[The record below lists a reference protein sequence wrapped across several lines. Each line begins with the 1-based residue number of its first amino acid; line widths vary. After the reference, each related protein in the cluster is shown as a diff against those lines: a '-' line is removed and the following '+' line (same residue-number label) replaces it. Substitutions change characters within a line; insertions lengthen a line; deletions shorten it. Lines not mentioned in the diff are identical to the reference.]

1 MTRSLHRFSLRSTV
15 LAAAFSITAGLGMG
29 LGCVLYVEDTEC
41 GPFAYDYRGDCH
53 CEVGYEGDDPYVEG
67 CAPRMTFRLTDDC
80 DDGSDVLWKLFSD
93 AREWSWPSDD
103 DVYRSPGYLY
113 DDLRAITCEPDE
125 WICFGAETEAGGLV
139 YGVGL
144 DFSAQ
149 CDDCC
154 YPCESRELDLGYFTC
169 N

>member
-1 MTRSLHRFSLRSTV
+1 MTRSHHRLALRSV
-15 LAAAFSITAGLGMG
+15 LLAAGFTITAGLGTAS

-41 GPFAYDYRGDCH
+41 GPFAYDYRGDCY
-53 CEVGYEGDDPYVEG
+53 CEDGYEGDDPYQG
-67 CAPRMTFRLTDDC
+67 CAPVMTFRLTDDC

-93 AREWSWPSDD
+93 AREWNWPTGEE
-103 DVYRSPGYLY
+103 VYRSPGLGY

-125 WICFGAETEAGGLV
+125 WICFGAETETGGLV

-144 DFSAQ
+144 DFSAD

-154 YPCESRELDLGYFTC
+154 YPCESRELDLGYLTC

>member
-1 MTRSLHRFSLRSTV
+1 MTRSIHRLALRSV
-15 LAAAFSITAGLGMG
+15 LFAAGFTLMAC

-41 GPFAYDYRGDCH
+41 GPFAYDYRGDCF
-53 CEVGYEGDDPYVEG
+53 CEDGYEGDPYASG
-67 CAPRMTFRLTDDC
+67 CAPVMTFRLTDDC
-80 DDGSDVLWKLFSD
+80 DDGHDVLWKLFSD
-93 AREWSWPSDD
+93 GREWTWPSGE
-103 DVYRSPGYLY
+103 DVYRSPGLGY

-125 WICFGAETEAGGLV
+125 WICFGAETEGGGLV

-154 YPCESRELDLGYFTC
+154 YPCESRELDLGYLTC